1 MVIVVHHITRC
12 KALNFWSPFHTRF
25 PEEDRRNADGIQNA
39 SIRSQTKLNETSVDF
54 GKGLPKIY
62 YSLGLVGISVLVGV
76 WVHHLSRVLSE
87 MPKSKKILL
96 WVWYKA
102 IFTISPQ
109 TGKDF
114 KVLKNFSTIRRLVSP
129 HTKVYPRYCEV
140 GHPFFRNAVNA
151 SFNRNFKMYIFI
163 FIHTFRVVSLL

>member
-1 MVIVVHHITRC
+1 M
-12 KALNFWSPFHTRF
+12 K
-25 PEEDRRNADGIQNA
+25 Q
-39 SIRSQTKLNETSVDF
+39 
-54 GKGLPKIY
+54 
-62 YSLGLVGISVLVGV
+62 VLILERAYQKFTILQD
-76 WVHHLSRVLSE
+76 WWEFRYLSE
-87 MPKSKKILL
+87 CGYIIYPVFFLRCLKVRRFCSGFG
-96 WVWYKA
+96 KA

-163 FIHTFRVVSLL
+163 FIHTFRVVSLLQIFYHKLLAIKSMISKFLP